1 MERAKEVFY
10 EMKVVIPCTI
20 FNSIPN
26 TQVKTK
32 KEKKEKKVFRQ
43 PKYAFVI
50 INEMR
55 GNQKKLISRV

>member
-20 FNSIPN
+20 CNSIPN
-26 TQVKTK
+26 TQVKT
-32 KEKKEKKVFRQ
+32 KKEKKVFRQ